1 MATLYEAYTQGRPS
15 PLPELPIHYADFAAW
30 QREWMRGQ
38 AFKSQLAYWRRQL
51 ANAPSIVAFP
61 TDKPRPAA
69 LSQRGAREYLT
80 FPTQLYERLK
90 ELSRAEGVT
99 LYVTL
104 LAAYMTLLHRY
115 TRLEDV
121 VVGSPIAGRSRI
133 ETEGVIGFFANT
145 FVIRASLAGNP
156 SFRELIGRVRD
167 VTLQA
172 YSNQDVPFDKVVE
185 ELRPKRRLS
194 HTSLFQLSFS
204 LQTTFERL
212 QVPGLTLSRIPID
225 NGTAMFELVLNM
237 QETEQGLGG
246 TLEYSTDLFHAD
258 TVKRLL
264 RNYEAI
270 LEAVV
275 ANPESSLNEIGAV
288 IADEQLRSTKSDHTE
303 SLRVKLKGTRR
314 KALAVT
320 RTK

>member
-1 MATLYEAYTQGRPS
+1 
-15 PLPELPIHYADFAAW
+15 
-30 QREWMRGQ
+30 
-38 AFKSQLAYWRRQL
+38 
-51 ANAPSIVAFP
+51 
-61 TDKPRPAA
+61 
-69 LSQRGAREYLT
+69 AREYLT
-80 FPTQLYERLK
+80 LPAQLYERLK
-90 ELSRAEGVT
+90 ELSRVEGVT

-104 LAAYMTLLHRY
+104 LAGYMTLLHRY

-156 SFRELIGRVRD
+156 TFRELIGRVRD

-212 QVPGLTLSRIPID
+212 HVPGLTLSRIPID

-246 TLEYSTDLFHAD
+246 TLEYSTDLFYAD

-264 RNYEAI
+264 RNYELI
-270 LEAVV
+270 LAAAV

-288 IADEQLRSTKSDHTE
+288 IADEQLRSTAKNDHTE
-303 SLRVKLKGTRR
+303 SLRVKLKDTRR